1 MKIEIQQRVGLNPF
15 CICHPIISFHNKEK
29 LIFMQIQSR
38 LRVTCVIEHS
48 LNRKKDTKDEMKY
61 GLQKIE

>member
-1 MKIEIQQRVGLNPF
+1 MEIEIQQTVKPYLYL
-15 CICHPIISFHNKEK
+15 SFNYFILRQRRT